1 MTATLSL
8 DAVQEREML
17 VWVLPATVR
26 LVGADGAVV
35 SGAGCGGGGEQAP
48 VDAVR
53 VVFAERLSAAS
64 TASV

>member
-1 MTATLSL
+1 
-8 DAVQEREML
+8 ML